1 MSYQESILIR
11 LNLNI
16 RSLLLSLKSHDECIV
31 FTQMQIG
38 VKAEFAM
45 SVTTTSISVTWD
57 DADVD
62 GVSSF
67 SIRLDDEEKGGS
79 ASSLTSPVVIT
90 ELTPGT
96 THHLLVE
103 TTTDGTTTKHVDT
116 DYTTS
121 MCYLAFYIQY

>member
-1 MSYQESILIR
+1 MSLE
-11 LNLNI
+11 
-16 RSLLLSLKSHDECIV
+16 SHDECIV

-38 VKAEFAM
+38 VKAEFAVY
-45 SVTTTSISVTWD
+45 VTTTSISVTWD

-62 GVSSF
+62 GVTSF
-67 SIRLDDEEKGGS
+67 SIKLDDEEIGGS
-79 ASSLTSPVVIT
+79 SSSSTSPIVIT
-90 ELTPGT
+90 GLTPGT

-103 TTTDGTTTKHVDT
+103 TTTDGTTQKHVDT